1 MEKSSKF
8 RKTSVRSRMT
18 DQELAALI
26 RRDREER
33 PQEFQDAPS
42 SGGSS
47 VARFHRI
54 PAVTEVIEKWL

>member
-1 MEKSSKF
+1 MS
-8 RKTSVRSRMT
+8 
-18 DQELAALI
+18 DLELAALI
-26 RRDREER
+26 KRDREER

-54 PAVTEVIEKWL
+54 PAVTEVIAKWL